1 MFSRETRPCEST
13 LNPHLREKKISWL
26 LKALMLI
33 PVLFLLSCST
43 PLSQNKSMDSSAK
56 TAGGEKVQEEKPR
69 PGDVKIVNGVE
80 MIYEKNSHFGWGPDE
95 PEYMWVRK
103 DQR

>member
-1 MFSRETRPCEST
+1 
-13 LNPHLREKKISWL
+13 
-26 LKALMLI
+26 
-33 PVLFLLSCST
+33 
-43 PLSQNKSMDSSAK
+43 
-56 TAGGEKVQEEKPR
+56 
-69 PGDVKIVNGVE
+69 